1 MKDMFPTIAEELT
14 APAVMPEDYTGED
27 GLLYCGKCRT
37 PKQAYFPGGKTVWGA
52 DRHPTECECQKAERM
67 EREAK
72 EKERQHRETVAAL
85 KKRCFS
91 DTDDMRN
98 WTFANDN
105 GKTPQMVYA
114 HKYVEHWEQ
123 MRDENIGYLLWGSF
137 DSGKSYLAACI
148 ANALME
154 KEVGVYMRDMKYIVN
169 ALEEKFEGRN
179 DYVASLCRYPLLII
193 DDLGAERDTEA
204 AQAHVFSVIDSRYRS
219 RKPLIVTTNL
229 HLDRLQNPPDMTHA
243 RIYSRILEMCV
254 PVLCEGRQNRKE
266 IAKKKMETVLNLA
279 NH

>member
-1 MKDMFPTIAEELT
+1 MKKMFPAIAEELT

-37 PKQAYFPGGKTVWGA
+37 PKQAFFPEGKTLWGA
-52 DRHPTECECQKAERM
+52 DRHPTECNCQKAERI
-67 EREAK
+67 EREAI
-72 EKERQHRETVAAL
+72 EKEQQHRKTVADL
-85 KKRCFS
+85 KKHCFGE
-91 DTDDMRN
+91 DRTNN

-105 GKTPQMVYA
+105 GKTPQMGYA
-114 HKYVEHWEQ
+114 HLYAENWEK
-123 MRDENIGYLLWGSF
+123 MRDENIGYLIWGRH

-154 KEVGVYMRDMKYIVN
+154 QEVSVCMKDMKFIVN
-169 ALEEKFEGRN
+169 ALEERFDGRN

-193 DDLGAERDTEA
+193 DDLGAERNTEA

-229 HLDRLQNPPDMTHA
+229 HLDQLQNPTDMAHA

-254 PVLCEGRQNRKE
+254 PILCTGEQNRKE
-266 IAKKKMETVLNLA
+266 TAKKKMETVQVLMNR
-279 NH
+279 

>member
-1 MKDMFPTIAEELT
+1 MKNMFPAIAEKLST
-14 APAVMPEDYTGED
+14 SAALPEDYTGED

-37 PKQAYFPGGKTVWGA
+37 PKQAFFPDGKTMWGA
-52 DRHPTECECQKAERM
+52 DRHPTDCACQKEERR

-72 EKERQHRETVAAL
+72 EKERRHLETIADL
-85 KKRCFS
+85 KRRCFGDD
-91 DTDDMRN
+91 DTKN

-105 GKTPQMVYA
+105 GKTPQMNYA
-114 HKYVEHWEQ
+114 RLYADNWEQ
-123 MRDENIGYLLWGSF
+123 MRNENIGYLIWGRH
-137 DSGKSYLAACI
+137 DCGKSYLAACI

-154 KEVGVYMRDMKYIVN
+154 QEVAVCMKDMKFIVN

-179 DYVASLCRYPLLII
+179 DYVASLCRYPLLVI
-193 DDLGAERDTEA
+193 DDLGAERNTEA

-229 HLDRLQNPPDMTHA
+229 HLDQLQNPADMVHA

-254 PVLCEGRQNRKE
+254 PILCTGEQNRKE
-266 IAKKKMETVLNLA
+266 IAKKKMETVQVLMNR
-279 NH
+279 